1 MTSHLTSIIY
11 ILYRVYKL
19 VKYIIVCRYYIL
31 HITMTITLLVTQT
44 HNANIPL
51 FPGLSAHHSLPE
63 IVSLVDVEGVEHLN
77 GKRKYDGGVLLS

>member
-1 MTSHLTSIIY
+1 
-11 ILYRVYKL
+11 
-19 VKYIIVCRYYIL
+19 
-31 HITMTITLLVTQT
+31 MTITLLVTQT

-77 GKRKYDGGVLLS
+77 GKRKYDGGVLLSRDAAQCLKSMLRSVRPEAYLCSDLEVSQL